1 MDEEFE
7 HVDQVY
13 TSLAEYIQSKN
24 ETSEMSHA
32 FGNGFCK

>member
-7 HVDQVY
+7 PPDQVY
-13 TSLAEYIQSKN
+13 SIAEIIQSRN